1 MNLTHNSGVN
11 EMKILVAD
19 LEGVFLPEIWINVA
33 LKTGIEELKLTT
45 RDISDYDVLM
55 SKRLGILE
63 ENNLT
68 LKDIQ
73 DVIATLDPL
82 EGAKEMLDWI
92 RSQNQIII
100 LSDTFEEFAG
110 PLMAKL
116 GYPAL
121 LCHNLTVD
129 GQGKIVDYNLR
140 IDDQKKKAVQA
151 LQGLNYHVIAF
162 GDSYNDIGMIQ
173 AADQGFFF
181 KPPESCTTDYPQVP
195 VTQNYDEL
203 KTMITQA
210 LNA

>member
-1 MNLTHNSGVN
+1 
-11 EMKILVAD
+11 MKILVAD

-55 SKRLGILE
+55 TKRLGILK

-73 DVIATLDPL
+73 AVIATLDPL
-82 EGAKEMLDWI
+82 DGAKEMLDWI
-92 RSQNQIII
+92 RSRTQIII

-129 GQGKIVDYNLR
+129 AAGAITNYNLR
-140 IDDQKKKAVQA
+140 IDNQKARAVKA

-162 GDSYNDIGMIQ
+162 GDSYNDTGMIQ
-173 AADQGFFF
+173 AANQGFFF
-181 KPPESCTTDYPQVP
+181 KPPESCTTDFPNIP
-195 VTQNYDEL
+195 VTRNYDEL
-203 KTMITQA
+203 QAMIKKA
-210 LNA
+210 LDE

>member
-1 MNLTHNSGVN
+1 M
-11 EMKILVAD
+11 
-19 LEGVFLPEIWINVA
+19 A

-55 SKRLGILE
+55 KRRLAILDE
-63 ENNLT
+63 HQLT

-82 EGAKEMLDWI
+82 EGAKQMLDWI
-92 RSQNQIII
+92 RERTQIII

-121 LCHNLTVD
+121 LCHNLTID
-129 GQGKIVDYNLR
+129 NQGRIAGYNLR
-140 IDDQKKKAVQA
+140 IDNQKTRAVEALKA
-151 LQGLNYHVIAF
+151 LNYQVIAF
-162 GDSYNDIGMIQ
+162 GDSYNDTGMIQ

-181 KPPESCTTDYPQVP
+181 KPPASIETDFPDFAI
-195 VTQNYDEL
+195 TRNYDEL
-203 KTMITQA
+203 RSMISG
-210 LNA
+210 LL